1 MLRVEIA
8 ALDRRPVDI
17 SGKLG
22 SDDPL
27 FEDFIF
33 ELTEPVS
40 VTGRISSAGLGR
52 FYWRGEIVTS
62 VRASCRRCL
71 APTPLP
77 IAAQV
82 NVVFTEDQDAAD
94 PSEYV
99 VPEGTHVLEL
109 HQAVRE
115 ELILAM
121 PEYVLCRE
129 ECKGLCAVCGTDL
142 NVGSCNCQPSTDPR
156 WGALETLKTKLSE

>member
-1 MLRVEIA
+1 MLRVKIA
-8 ALDRRPVDI
+8 ALHRRPVDI
-17 SGKLG
+17 SGKLE

-27 FEDFIF
+27 FEDFGY
-33 ELTEPVS
+33 ELSEPVL

-62 VRASCRRCL
+62 LEACCRRCL
-71 APTPLP
+71 ARTRLP

-82 NVVFTEDQDAAD
+82 NVMFTEDQDGAD

-99 VPEGTHVLEL
+99 VPERGQVLEL

-115 ELILAM
+115 ELILAI
-121 PEYVLCRE
+121 PEYVVCRE
-129 ECKGLCAVCGTDL
+129 KCKGLCAVCGTDL
-142 NVGSCNCQPSTDPR
+142 NVGSCSCQPPTDPR
-156 WGALETLKTKLSE
+156 WGALEALKTKTSE

>member
-1 MLRVEIA
+1 MLRVNIA

-17 SGKLG
+17 SGKLE

-27 FEDFIF
+27 FEDFGF
-33 ELTEPVS
+33 ELNEPVL

-62 VRASCRRCL
+62 VETRCRRCL
-71 APTPLP
+71 ARTPLP

-82 NVVFTEDQDAAD
+82 NVVFTEDQDGAD

-99 VPEGTHVLEL
+99 VPERAHVLEL

-121 PEYVLCRE
+121 PEYVVCRE
-129 ECKGLCAVCGTDL
+129 ACKGLCAVCGIDL
-142 NVGSCNCQPSTDPR
+142 NVGSCDCQPPTDPR
-156 WGALETLKTKLSE
+156 WGALEELKTKLSE

>member
-1 MLRVEIA
+1 MKMAE
-8 ALDRRPVDI
+8 LDRRPVDI
-17 SGKLG
+17 SGKLE

-27 FEDFIF
+27 FEDFGF
-33 ELTEPVS
+33 ELSEPVS

-62 VRASCRRCL
+62 VKVRCRRCL
-71 APTPLP
+71 AQTPFP

-82 NVVFTEDQDAAD
+82 NVVFTEDQDTAD

-99 VPEGTHVLEL
+99 VPERAHILEL

-121 PEYVLCRE
+121 PDYAVCRE

-156 WGALETLKTKLSE
+156 WGGLEALKTKLSE